1 MGHLYLTVTI
11 DGQLAQCSLF
21 TVSDILK
28 SKLLCA
34 LWITIVDISCH
45 TWCGCIVLCVFS
57 SFILSF
63 SFYLMV
69 LFLLNGQLLVWKLAK
84 PEKLSQFCFF
94 KKEIHR
100 GEEKAL
106 GRWQIMLTPFKT
118 TIKLLVFSSEVQVK
132 YFHPLFN
139 EHVWARSTTAS
150 TLNARAF
157 KPVNGKGWKS
167 AESEI
172 LYLLEKLMPMVTPCK
187 AYRWVIKAKSN
198 FLNLQIQNLSGWV
211 GHWYLISWVNFDVVW
226 TLLWYELCYTDKKIL
241 SSFFKIYL
249 WITDLF
255 NSKVRGN
262 DNNPWMTEN
271 YITSYQIIIFNRKT
285 QQL

>member
-1 MGHLYLTVTI
+1 MVQSTMQYSGTVQSCKTTAGHTVQDRTAMGHLYLTVTI

-106 GRWQIMLTPFKT
+106 GR
-118 TIKLLVFSSEVQVK
+118 
-132 YFHPLFN
+132 
-139 EHVWARSTTAS
+139 
-150 TLNARAF
+150 
-157 KPVNGKGWKS
+157 
-167 AESEI
+167 
-172 LYLLEKLMPMVTPCK
+172 
-187 AYRWVIKAKSN
+187 
-198 FLNLQIQNLSGWV
+198 
-211 GHWYLISWVNFDVVW
+211 
-226 TLLWYELCYTDKKIL
+226 
-241 SSFFKIYL
+241 
-249 WITDLF
+249 
-255 NSKVRGN
+255 
-262 DNNPWMTEN
+262 
-271 YITSYQIIIFNRKT
+271 
-285 QQL
+285 